1 MTVRRLCNIRNN
13 QLIID
18 LPENFRGKQKVMV
31 THEYHV
37 DSKAE
42 KLVML
47 QKASK
52 DPLFIADIK
61 EVNDDF
67 GAIEKDIV

>member
-1 MTVRRLCNIRNN
+1 MTVRRLYNIRNN
-13 QLIID
+13 QVIID
-18 LPENFRGKQKVMV
+18 LPDNFKGKQKVMV
-31 THEYHV
+31 TLEDHV

-42 KLVML
+42 KLAML

-67 GAIEKDIV
+67 GAFEKDIV

>member
-1 MTVRRLCNIRNN
+1 
-13 QLIID
+13 
-18 LPENFRGKQKVMV
+18 MV
-31 THEYHV
+31 TFEDHL
-37 DSKAE
+37 DSNAE
-42 KLVML
+42 KLAML

-52 DPLFIADIK
+52 APLFIADLR